1 MLLGWHSDIWSL
13 LLCQTGMITASRLS
27 FVVTTQFLEGITVSR
42 LSSGVNLKREFSF
55 QS

>member
-13 LLCQTGMITASRLS
+13 LLCQMCMLTASGAR
-27 FVVTTQFLEGITVSR
+27 FVVTTQFLEGIKVPQ